1 MLRDYI
7 MELVENQWDLES
19 LEKAYRHGFMTGMVG
34 KTLSSC
40 TYRAEMI
47 VNAWEAGWHDGK
59 EQFDIKQASLG
70 AAGLKS

>member
-1 MLRDYI
+1 

-19 LEKAYRHGFMTGMVG
+19 LEKAYRHGFMAGMIG
-34 KTLSSC
+34 KDTSSC

-59 EQFDIKQASLG
+59 EQFDIKQAAKR
-70 AAGLKS
+70 AASILQG